1 MLVVGSF
8 QAWSEISG
16 GGTTAALYGIPDR
29 SLAWVTLGAGIAVL
43 VLTFLVALTRG
54 SARRAF
60 AALAMV
66 AALVGGA
73 VGVYEAAT
81 AKNAVLDDFAEQL
94 SDDYGGSPAEMRELL
109 DQAVGAGQLVV
120 STGVG
125 VYLAI
130 AGGALGLVG
139 SALAMRK
146 SPAAPELPVGASMPA
161 DVPSAPTEGPGGEP
175 EVLRPPTEGSSAE
188 VAEGQPEAPPGGTEA
203 SPRSTGIPPA
213 PTASA
218 PPPAPV
224 LPPAMPHPPAADGDD
239 LDASEPSGAP

>member
-1 MLVVGSF
+1 
-8 QAWSEISG
+8 
-16 GGTTAALYGIPDR
+16 
-29 SLAWVTLGAGIAVL
+29 
-43 VLTFLVALTRG
+43 
-54 SARRAF
+54 
-60 AALAMV
+60 
-66 AALVGGA
+66 
-73 VGVYEAAT
+73 VYEAAT

-161 DVPSAPTEGPGGEP
+161 DVPSAPT
-175 EVLRPPTEGSSAE
+175 T
-188 VAEGQPEAPPGGTEA
+188 
-203 SPRSTGIPPA
+203 
-213 PTASA
+213 SA

-239 LDASEPSGAP
+239 LDPSEPSGAP

>member
-161 DVPSAPTEGPGGEP
+161 DVPSAPT
-175 EVLRPPTEGSSAE
+175 T
-188 VAEGQPEAPPGGTEA
+188 
-203 SPRSTGIPPA
+203 
-213 PTASA
+213 SA

-239 LDASEPSGAP
+239 LDPSEPSGAP

>member
-1 MLVVGSF
+1 MHEVSRGRFPWVAVGLATGGGALLVVGSF

-66 AALVGGA
+66 AALVGAA

-120 STGVG
+120 STGAG

-139 SALAMRK
+139 SVLAMRK
-146 SPAAPELPVGASMPA
+146 SPAAPELPVAASMP
-161 DVPSAPTEGPGGEP
+161 
-175 EVLRPPTEGSSAE
+175 
-188 VAEGQPEAPPGGTEA
+188 VAVGQPESPSGETEA
-203 SPRSTGIPPA
+203 SPWSTEIPPA
-213 PTASA
+213 PTTSA
-218 PPPAPV
+218 VPSAPV
-224 LPPAMPHPPAADGDD
+224 LPPAMPHPPAADADD
-239 LDASEPSGAP
+239 LDPPEPSGAP